1 MEKFIGYV
9 RVSTLK
15 QISGHSL
22 DVQKESLKKTCEMN
36 NIKLVKIYADEGISG
51 AKFRPKFEKALLH
64 VIEDDEIDGIIF
76 YSVFRFGR
84 STEDI
89 KLNLNKIKDANK
101 KFLSVKENIDLTT
114 SQGRF
119 MFNVLSDVAEFER
132 DLITERMQA
141 GREYAR
147 IHGTK
152 SGKGFGRPKADI
164 DWDKVKELRNA
175 GLSWTKTA
183 KYIGVSTPTL
193 IDRAKEKG
201 IK

>member
-1 MEKFIGYV
+1 MDNFIGYV

-15 QISGHSL
+15 QVEGHSL
-22 DVQKESLKKTCEMN
+22 SYQKDSLKKFSEMN
-36 NIKLVKIYADEGISG
+36 KINLVKVYSDEGLSG
-51 AKFRPKFEKALLH
+51 AKFRPEFEKAMKKVLNNK
-64 VIEDDEIDGIIF
+64 DIDGILF

-84 STEDI
+84 STEHI
-89 KLNLNKIKDANK
+89 KEKLMELKNANK
-101 KFLSVKENIDLTT
+101 KFLSVKENIDLES

-132 DLITERMQA
+132 DLIIERMQA
-141 GREYAR
+141 GREWAQK
-147 IHGTK
+147 HGTK
-152 SGKGFGRPKADI
+152 SGKPMGRPKADI
-164 DWDKVKELRNA
+164 DWDKVKELREA

-193 IDRAKEKG
+193 IDRAEKEG